1 MLTVLMATR
10 NRARTLRDVLESYG
24 RLQQPSS
31 GWKLVVV
38 DNGSTD
44 ETAAVVSSFQSRL
57 PVHCVSEP
65 RSGKNHALNTGLGMV
80 TGDLVVFTD
89 DDAFPHPDWLVQLRE
104 VADTQAAYSMFG
116 GAIVPRWEV
125 PPPRWIEW
133 LDVRPVYTISSPD
146 LKAGPIH
153 SSLVFGPN
161 MAVRAGILES
171 GIRFNPYMGP
181 RGTTYPMGSETEFTL
196 RLEQQGH
203 KAWFVPSAIVEHF
216 IRESQLKKSWVMQR
230 AVRFGRGQYRLCF
243 AEEVKA
249 RKLLLGMPRYLFRE
263 IYNEALFFAKAWL
276 SRRHEDLFRSR
287 WRLNFL
293 RGKAIEARIL
303 VRELYGQEQSIPS
316 KA

>member
-10 NRARTLRDVLESYG
+10 NRAPTLRDVLASYG
-24 RLQQPSS
+24 RPQQPSS
-31 GWKLVVV
+31 GWKLVVI

-44 ETAAVVSSFQSRL
+44 ETATVIASFKSRL
-57 PVHCVSEP
+57 PIQFASEP
-65 RSGKNHALNTGLGMV
+65 RSGKNYALNTGLDLV
-80 TGDLVVFTD
+80 DGDLVVFTD
-89 DDAFPHPDWLVQLRE
+89 DDAFPRPDWLVQLRE

-133 LDVRPVYTISSPD
+133 LDVRPVYTISSPE

-203 KAWFVPSAIVEHF
+203 KAWFAPSAIVEHY
-216 IRESQLKKSWVMQR
+216 IRKSQLTKSWVMQR

-243 AEEVKA
+243 AEEAKT

-263 IYNEALFFAKAWL
+263 IYNEGLLFAKAWL

-303 VRELYGQEQSIPS
+303 VRELYGQEQSSPF